1 MLHIYISQYQNV
13 TMSIFSTNNKERNKK
28 RFIDLLKVARW
39 RNYFVALGV
48 GKTLTLGM
56 VFSLRVSF

>member
-1 MLHIYISQYQNV
+1 
-13 TMSIFSTNNKERNKK
+13 MSIFSTNNKERNKK